1 MMGDETAGGVGRSG
15 EYELLVDYLSGLA
28 SPEQRAAIEARAAA
42 DPAFRSM
49 LEETSLIWDRVPLAL
64 PAAPATLKPLRLE
77 PRRRGWQSPYRQAS
91 ALLAAAAVVLIVA
104 IPVWRGATSRP
115 IDPAAA
121 ATEVREHRT
130 GANQRMRLALSDGS
144 VVELGANS
152 VVRVPAT
159 FDGATRE
166 VELEGL
172 AFFDVAPDP
181 ARPFLVH
188 SGNATTRVLGTE
200 FVVQAY
206 LQDGEVRVAVTEG
219 RVTFGP
225 KTLTDRSSTLLTP
238 GQVGLLAID
247 GVATVIQDRGELNRL
262 VGWKDG
268 RREYI
273 DVPLSR
279 VLFDLERWYGQRIV
293 APDAELAARPVSTVL
308 TGEPL
313 DQVLH
318 LIALVVDAE
327 YERRGGTIVFTAQ
340 QPHPSP

>member
-1 MMGDETAGGVGRSG
+1 MMGDETVSG
-15 EYELLVDYLSGLA
+15 IEGSSEYELLVDYLSGVA
-28 SPEQRAAIEARAAA
+28 SAEQRAAIEARAAA

-64 PAAPATLKPLRLE
+64 PAAPVTLKPLKLE
-77 PRRRGWQSPYRQAS
+77 PQRRGRHAS
-91 ALLAAAAVVLIVA
+91 YGRLPAMLAAAAVVLVLA
-104 IPVWRGATSRP
+104 IPVWTRVTSRP
-115 IDPAAA
+115 NEPVAR
-121 ATEVREHRT
+121 ATAVREHRT
-130 GANQRMRLALSDGS
+130 GANQRTHVALPDGS
-144 VVELGANS
+144 EIELGANS
-152 VVRVPAT
+152 VLRVPAT

-172 AFFDVAPDP
+172 AFFDIASDP
-181 ARPFLVH
+181 ERPFLVH
-188 SGNATTRVLGTE
+188 AGNATTRVLGTE

-219 RVTFGP
+219 RVAFGP
-225 KTLTDRSSTLLTP
+225 RTLTDRSSTLLTP
-238 GQVGLLAID
+238 GQLGLLAMD
-247 GVATVIQDRGELNRL
+247 GVATVIQDTSEFGRL

-268 RREYI
+268 RREYT

-279 VLFDLERWYGQRIV
+279 VLYDIERWYGQRII

-318 LIALVVDAE
+318 LVALLVDAE
-327 YERRGGTIVFTAQ
+327 YERRGGTIVLTPQ
-340 QPHPSP
+340 QDRISP